1 MTEIIDSIF
10 TFSPNA
16 EINARYLS
24 NWQST
29 NLWLL
34 IIGFIVAFALAF
46 AVGANDCANS
56 FGTAVGSGV
65 MTFKTA
71 CIIGA
76 ICETSGAIFLSSNT
90 IKTVTTGVINVEEYQ
105 STYNSTTDEWD
116 PKPNA
121 TLNPETELLIG
132 EISTI
137 VGSALWQLIA
147 TRLGWPVS
155 ATHSTVG
162 GLVGFSLLARGPD
175 GINWR
180 KIVSIVIAWFVSPV
194 SAGLATVALYY
205 PIRKYVVMGENGA
218 HWGLITFPILF
229 GFTAFFDM
237 GTILT
242 TGNIFYQ
249 ILGVDVDDKGLSELY
264 LWIVSLIFG
273 LCIGGAVLVSSKTT
287 MNVFKNTG

>member
-1 MTEIIDSIF
+1 MNPIDQ
-10 TFSPNA
+10 NA
-16 EINARYLS
+16 INALYLAD
-24 NWQST
+24 WQSA

-34 IIGFIVAFALAF
+34 ILGFVVAFALAF

-65 MTFKTA
+65 MSFKTA

-105 STYNSTTDEWD
+105 SVYNETTGFWTD
-116 PKPNA
+116 PYGVPSGND

-137 VGSALWQLIA
+137 VGSAIWQLIA

-162 GLVGFSLLARGPD
+162 GLVGFSLLARGPA

-205 PIRKYVVMGENGA
+205 PIRKYVVLGDNG
-218 HWGLITFPILF
+218 TYSDP
-229 GFTAFFDM
+229 
-237 GTILT
+237 
-242 TGNIFYQ
+242 
-249 ILGVDVDDKGLSELY
+249 
-264 LWIVSLIFG
+264 
-273 LCIGGAVLVSSKTT
+273 
-287 MNVFKNTG
+287 